1 MTKMKKDI
9 KLNDIPRHN
18 VYQVPEKYFDRLPM
32 QIMERTAGAGYTPAP
47 WYAAAWKPLRLALAP
62 LVLLLVVG
70 VIYFANLKDQ
80 TEQQVINLATV
91 TDTDIVDY
99 LSTYAVLES
108 ADLAEFTSLSDREMT
123 AEFLNVSPKAAEEEL
138 EYYQLDTIE
147 Y

>member
-1 MTKMKKDI
+1 MNKDI
-9 KLNDIPRHN
+9 KLSDIPRHN

-47 WYAAAWKPLRLALAP
+47 WYVAALKPLRLALAP

-70 VIYFANLKDQ
+70 VVYFTQLKDQ
-80 TEQQVINLATV
+80 PEQQVVNLATV

-108 ADLAEFTSLSDREMT
+108 TDLAELTSLSDQEMT
-123 AEFLNVSPKAAEEEL
+123 AEFLNVSSKAAEEEL
-138 EYYQLDTIE
+138 EYYQLNTID